1 MVTCPPN
8 PVTQSTSVRLTGTP
22 QDALCRP
29 ITTYPNRRL
38 PPTKPIYSI
47 NWHSNTVASG
57 GAKACPLRCLNGGGG
72 WQAQNCAGMVFL
84 PYWNTHVLPDRNI
97 LLRYETGLT

>member
-8 PVTQSTSVRLTGTP
+8 TVTQSTSVRLTGTP

-29 ITTYPNRRL
+29 ITSYPNRWL
-38 PPTKPIYSI
+38 PPPTKPIYSI

-57 GAKACPLRCLNGGGG
+57 EAKACPPLGRFNGGGG
-72 WQAQNCAGMVFL
+72 GKHRTVQGWCSFL
-84 PYWNTHVLPDRNI
+84 
-97 LLRYETGLT
+97 TGIPVCSQTGTFY